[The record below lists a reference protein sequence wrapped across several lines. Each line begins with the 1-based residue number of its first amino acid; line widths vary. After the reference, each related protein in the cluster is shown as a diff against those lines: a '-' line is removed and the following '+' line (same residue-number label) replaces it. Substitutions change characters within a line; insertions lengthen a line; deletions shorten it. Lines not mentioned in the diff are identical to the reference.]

1 MNKYSS
7 FAENN
12 FYIYNLIDNKSLIIF
27 LLYLFFFNS
36 RNFLYQFKNYITDL

>member
-1 MNKYSS
+1 MNKCNS

-12 FYIYNLIDNKSLIIF
+12 FYIYNLIDNKSYNFSIISI
-27 LLYLFFFNS
+27 FFNS

>member
-12 FYIYNLIDNKSLIIF
+12 FYIYNLIDNKSYNFSIISI
-27 LLYLFFFNS
+27 FF
-36 RNFLYQFKNYITDL
+36 